1 MKITI
6 ETIRHEDH
14 RYQTVGDWFYR
25 HTIRCPKCQIESDVL
40 PLVLECP
47 KCFTQV
53 SGLEITEHLVIRVS
67 QLSDWRL
74 ESLIAVHELV
84 EVLLCKHEGITQE
97 SVDRFDKQFEAT
109 RAEGKEDEPGDDPGA
124 PYVKQHCT
132 ATGIERLLAAQLGV
146 SWKDYED
153 ELNRLS

>member
-6 ETIRHEDH
+6 ETISHEQQ
-14 RYQTVGDWFYR
+14 RYSTCGDWFFDEAGNL
-25 HTIRCPKCQIESDVL
+25 T
-40 PLVLECP
+40 
-47 KCFTQV
+47 
-53 SGLEITEHLVIRVS
+53 IRVS

-74 ESLIAVHELV
+74 EALIAVHELV

-109 RAEGKEDEPGDDPGA
+109 RPEDNFDEPGDDPDA

-146 SWKDYED
+146 EWKTYEA
-153 ELNRLS
+153 ELERLP